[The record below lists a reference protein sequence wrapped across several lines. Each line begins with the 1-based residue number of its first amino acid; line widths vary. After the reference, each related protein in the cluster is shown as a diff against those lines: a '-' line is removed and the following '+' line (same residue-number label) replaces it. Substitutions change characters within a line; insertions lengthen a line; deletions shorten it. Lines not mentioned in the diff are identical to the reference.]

1 MIKVFLKGFEL
12 LSHNKWSRERILAY
26 SERKMRE
33 IIKYAYKSS
42 RFYREFYTSHGI
54 KEEDL
59 NVIPIEKL
67 PMIDK
72 DLVRDNFFEIMTS
85 DISKEDIED
94 AVKKDELVVKVGK
107 YILVHTSGTT
117 GKPCNFLYDK
127 EGIDTIEAN
136 MVRISV
142 GGKNSIELKDFPIK
156 VLYIAALGS
165 GYAATTLAMNGIKK
179 YRAKSVVVDI
189 KEPIDTWKEKIESFK
204 PVYVAGYPSCIKILA
219 DMKEK
224 GEIDIK
230 PKKVI
235 TGGEPLTKEVK
246 EYLASVFDADII
258 DYYGCTESI
267 FLGMGSSWYEGMYL
281 MDDMNYVEVDEL
293 GRLIITPLYN
303 KVFPLIRYRL
313 KDVVEG
319 FDKFHKGVLPYTYI
333 KRVVGR
339 EEEMIWFKNEKGG
352 KDFLHPLFIDD
363 LDVQGLK
370 EYQFIKTSEESFILN
385 CVKFGDYN
393 DDIEKEIK
401 KQIDEFLT
409 KKRLR
414 NVRYEICFVKE
425 LQIDRKTGKTKM
437 VIDYTKTAR

>member
-1 MIKVFLKGFEL
+1 MIKMFLKGFEL
-12 LSHNKWSRERILAY
+12 LSHNKWSRERVLKY

-33 IIKYAYKSS
+33 IVKYAYNSS
-42 RFYREFYTSHGI
+42 RFYKKFYTEHGI
-54 KEEDL
+54 KEKDL
-59 NVIPIEKL
+59 DVIPIEEL

-72 DLVRDNFFEIMTS
+72 DLVRDNFFEIITGN
-85 DISKEDIED
+85 ISMKDIEN
-94 AVKKDELVVKVGK
+94 AIKSDELMVKVGK
-107 YILVHTSGTT
+107 YILVHTSGST
-117 GKPCNFLYDK
+117 GKPCNFLYDE
-127 EGIDTIEAN
+127 EGLDTIEAN

-156 VLYIAALGS
+156 VLYIAAVGS
-165 GYAATTLAMNGIKK
+165 GYAATTLAMSGIKK
-179 YRAKSVVVDI
+179 YKAKSIVVDI
-189 KEPIDTWKEKIESFK
+189 KEPIDTWKGKIESFK
-204 PVYVAGYPSCIKILA
+204 PVYVAGYPSCVKILA

-235 TGGEPLTKEVK
+235 TGGEPLNKEVK

-293 GRLIITPLYN
+293 SRLIITPLYN
-303 KVFPLIRYRL
+303 KAFPLIRYRL

-339 EEEMIWFKNEKGG
+339 EEEMMWFKNEKRGS
-352 KDFLHPLFIDD
+352 DFLHPLFIDD

-370 EYQFIKTSEESFILN
+370 EYQFIKTSEESFVLN
-385 CVKFGDYN
+385 CVKFDDYSS
-393 DDIEKEIK
+393 DIEKQIRR
-401 KQIDEFLT
+401 QIDEFLM

-414 NVRYEICFVKE
+414 NVRYEIRFVKE
-425 LQIDRKTGKTKM
+425 LQIDKKTGKAKM
-437 VIDYTKTAR
+437 VIDYTKDRR